1 MLSLYESINK
11 INQKISANT
20 DYLNQLDAAIGD
32 GDFGS
37 NITNGF
43 KLLMDNAEK

>member
-1 MLSLYESINK
+1 MNLYEAIIK
-11 INQKISANT
+11 IDTMIQHNT
-20 DYLNQLDAAIGD
+20 KHLNELDAAIGD

-43 KLLMDNAEK
+43 KLLVKHQDE

>member
-1 MLSLYESINK
+1 MNLHETILK
-11 INQKISANT
+11 IDKIIQTNT
-20 DYLNQLDAAIGD
+20 KHLNELDAAIGD

-43 KLLMDNAEK
+43 KLLVEHQSE

>member
-1 MLSLYESINK
+1 MTLYDAIKRIHDIICE
-11 INQKISANT
+11 NT
-20 DYLNQLDAAIGD
+20 RHLNELDAAIGD

-43 KLLMDNAEK
+43 KLLMQHQDE